1 MFQEKAD
8 ELVQLRAENADL
20 RAGNAVLRAEGSEL
34 REQISLLSA
43 ELAEYKKRCDEYAAA
58 YEQLKHQVRDLLRHR
73 FGKKAER
80 FVDDLPATDPDA
92 PESKADD
99 EEDEESPPKPP
110 KKPRKTLKPLATRT
124 VIIPVA
130 EADRVCACGCQ
141 KTVVS
146 YESKQIINYEP
157 AVFEIIEQKRE
168 VMACPEGCDGAMV
181 TAPAPLQVLPK
192 SKASESLLAFLVV
205 SKLED
210 RQPLYHLE
218 KQLQARY
225 DIDCSRQT
233 MARWVIELVE
243 PLRLFYNIMKDG
255 AIDYDISSCDATTL
269 QVLKEPGRKAETK
282 SYVYC
287 MLGGR
292 PGQEVILYDY
302 NDRLHKPF
310 VQGWYAG
317 YKGFLHCDG
326 DNFFELLGDSEDV
339 WLVNCNAHGRRKF
352 EPIAK
357 AAKGSGLAKEAL
369 RFYKALYKI
378 ERQAKEQGLNPEA
391 RYALRQK
398 ESIPILE
405 TFKQWLD
412 KHISLV
418 LPQSPLGKAIQY
430 CLNRWEGLTRYCD
443 DGRLEIDNNHNE
455 REIKPFVMARKNFLF
470 SSSVDGA
477 YALCLHLSLIRTA
490 KRHGLDPYHYYVKLL
505 KNIPYCQSVEDYGR
519 LLPWNL
525 QADDLKAP

>member
-8 ELVQLRAENADL
+8 ELVQLRAENAQ
-20 RAGNAVLRAEGSEL
+20 LRAENASLRSEQAEL
-34 REQISLLSA
+34 KAQVALLSA
-43 ELAEYKKRCDEYAAA
+43 RCDEYAAA

-73 FGKKAER
+73 FGTKAER
-80 FVDDLPATDPDA
+80 FVDDPPATE
-92 PESKADD
+92 PESKSD
-99 EEDEESPPKPP
+99 EGEDEESPPKSN
-110 KKPRKTLKPLATRT
+110 KKPHKPLKPLDTRI
-124 VIIPVA
+124 VIIPVPDA
-130 EADRVCACGCQ
+130 ERMCPCGCQ
-141 KTVVS
+141 KTVIS
-146 YESKQIINYEP
+146 YESKQIIHYEP
-157 AVFEIIEQKRE
+157 PVFEIIEQKRE
-168 VMACPEGCDGAMV
+168 IMACPEGCDGAMV

-218 KQLQARY
+218 KQLRARY

-233 MARWVIELVE
+233 MARWVIELVD
-243 PLRLFYNIMKDG
+243 PLRPFWNIMKDG

-287 MLGGR
+287 MMGGP
-292 PGQEVILYDY
+292 PGEEVILYDY
-302 NDRLHKPF
+302 NDRLHKSF
-310 VQGWYAG
+310 IHDWYRD

-326 DNFFELLGDSEDV
+326 DNFFDLIGDSNEV
-339 WLVNCNAHGRRKF
+339 QRVNCNAHARRKF
-352 EPIAK
+352 EPISK
-357 AAKGSGLAKEAL
+357 ATKGAGLAKEAL

-378 ERQAKEQGLNPEA
+378 EREAKEQGLNPEA

-398 ESIPILE
+398 ESVPILE

-477 YALCLHLSLIRTA
+477 YALCMHLSLIRTA
-490 KRHGLDPYHYYVKLL
+490 KRHGLDPYHYYVHLL
-505 KNIPYCQSVEDYGR
+505 KSAPHCQSLGDYEK

-525 QADDLKAP
+525 QADDLKAT

>member
-1 MFQEKAD
+1 MRPVKA
-8 ELVQLRAENADL
+8 EEMVCLRAENA
-20 RAGNAVLRAEGSEL
+20 EL
-34 REQISLLSA
+34 REQNSVLREEVALLRA
-43 ELAEYKKRCDEYAAA
+43 QVAEYKKRCDEYAVA

-73 FGKKAER
+73 FGKKGER
-80 FVDDLPATDPDA
+80 FVEEPNPTDPA
-92 PESKADD
+92 PPASNDD
-99 EEDEESPPKPP
+99 EGEDEASLPKSN
-110 KKPRKTLKPLATRT
+110 KKPRKPLKPLATRT
-124 VIIPVA
+124 VIIPVT
-130 EADRVCACGCQ
+130 EADRICACGCQ

-146 YESKQIINYEP
+146 YESKQIIHYEP

-168 VMACPEGCDGAMV
+168 VMACSACKEAVV

-218 KQLQARY
+218 KQLRARY

-243 PLRLFYNIMKDG
+243 PLRPFYNIMKNRL
-255 AIDYDISSCDATTL
+255 IEYDISSCDATTL
-269 QVLKEPGRKAETK
+269 QVLKEPDRKAETK

-310 VQGWYAG
+310 IEGWYAG

-378 ERQAKEQGLNPEA
+378 ERQAKEQALSPEA
-391 RYALRQK
+391 RYELRQK

-470 SSSVDGA
+470 SSSVNGA

-505 KNIPYCQSVEDYGR
+505 KSIPHCQSVDYEK

-525 QADDLKAP
+525 QPDDLKAP

>member
-1 MFQEKAD
+1 MLQEKAD
-8 ELVQLRAENADL
+8 EIVQLKAENAELRAENAS
-20 RAGNAVLRAEGSEL
+20 LRAEQAEL
-34 REQISLLSA
+34 KAQVALLSA
-43 ELAEYKKRCDEYAAA
+43 RCDEYAAA

-80 FVDDLPATDPDA
+80 FVEDPNPTA
-92 PESKADD
+92 PEVPESKAD
-99 EEDEESPPKPP
+99 EGEDEESPPKSN
-110 KKPRKTLKPLATRT
+110 KKPRKPLKPLDTRI
-124 VIIPVA
+124 VIIPVPDA
-130 EADRVCACGCQ
+130 ERMCPCGCQ
-141 KTVVS
+141 KTVIS
-146 YESKQIINYEP
+146 YESKQIIHYEP
-157 AVFEIIEQKRE
+157 PVFEIIEQKRE
-168 VMACPEGCDGAMV
+168 IMACPQGCDGTMV

-218 KQLQARY
+218 KQLRARY

-233 MARWVIELVE
+233 MARWVIELVD
-243 PLRLFYNIMKDG
+243 PLRPFWNIMKDG

-287 MLGGR
+287 MMGGP

-310 VQGWYAG
+310 IHDWYRD

-326 DNFFELLGDSEDV
+326 DNFFDLIGDSDDV
-339 WLVNCNAHGRRKF
+339 QRVNCNAHARRKF
-352 EPIAK
+352 EPISK
-357 AAKGSGLAKEAL
+357 ATKGAGLAKEAL

-391 RYALRQK
+391 RYALRQR
-398 ESIPILE
+398 ESVPILE

-430 CLNRWEGLTRYCD
+430 CLNRWEGLTRYCK

-490 KRHGLDPYHYYVKLL
+490 KRHGLDPYHYYVHLL
-505 KNIPYCQSVEDYGR
+505 KSVPHCQSVGDYEK

>member
-20 RAGNAVLRAEGSEL
+20 RADNAVLRAEGSEL

-92 PESKADD
+92 PESKADE
-99 EEDEESPPKPP
+99 EEDEESPQKPP
-110 KKPRKTLKPLATRT
+110 KKPRKPLKPLATRT

-243 PLRLFYNIMKDG
+243 PLRSFYNLMKNRL
-255 AIDYDISSCDATTL
+255 IEYDISSCDATTL
-269 QVLKEPGRKAETK
+269 QVLKEPGRKAET
-282 SYVYC
+282 
-287 MLGGR
+287 
-292 PGQEVILYDY
+292 
-302 NDRLHKPF
+302 
-310 VQGWYAG
+310 YAT
-317 YKGFLHCDG
+317 
-326 DNFFELLGDSEDV
+326 LLFS
-339 WLVNCNAHGRRKF
+339 L
-352 EPIAK
+352 
-357 AAKGSGLAKEAL
+357 KE
-369 RFYKALYKI
+369 I
-378 ERQAKEQGLNPEA
+378 ER
-391 RYALRQK
+391 
-398 ESIPILE
+398 
-405 TFKQWLD
+405 
-412 KHISLV
+412 
-418 LPQSPLGKAIQY
+418 
-430 CLNRWEGLTRYCD
+430 
-443 DGRLEIDNNHNE
+443 
-455 REIKPFVMARKNFLF
+455 
-470 SSSVDGA
+470 SSSGVFNG
-477 YALCLHLSLIRTA
+477 
-490 KRHGLDPYHYYVKLL
+490 
-505 KNIPYCQSVEDYGR
+505 
-519 LLPWNL
+519 
-525 QADDLKAP
+525 

>member
-1 MFQEKAD
+1 MLQEKPD
-8 ELVQLRAENADL
+8 EVVQLRAENA
-20 RAGNAVLRAEGSEL
+20 EL
-34 REQISLLSA
+34 CKQVALLSA

-58 YEQLKHQVRDLLRHR
+58 YEQLKDQVRDLLRHR

-80 FVDDLPATDPDA
+80 FVEDPNPPE
-92 PESKADD
+92 PESKAD
-99 EEDEESPPKPP
+99 EGEDEESPPKSN
-110 KKPRKTLKPLATRT
+110 KKPRKPLETRT
-124 VIIPVA
+124 VIIPVPDA
-130 EADRVCACGCQ
+130 ERVCVCGCQ

-146 YESKQIINYEP
+146 YESKQIIHYEP
-157 AVFEIIEQKRE
+157 PVFEIIEQKRE
-168 VMACPEGCDGAMV
+168 IMACPKGCDGAMV

-218 KQLQARY
+218 KQLRARY

-243 PLRLFYNIMKDG
+243 PLRPFWNIMKDG

-287 MLGGR
+287 MMGGP
-292 PGQEVILYDY
+292 PGQTVILYDY

-310 VQGWYAG
+310 IHDWYRD

-326 DNFFELLGDSEDV
+326 DNFFDLIGDSDDV
-339 WLVNCNAHGRRKF
+339 QRVNCNAHARRKF
-352 EPIAK
+352 EPISQAT
-357 AAKGSGLAKEAL
+357 KGAGLAKEAL

-391 RYALRQK
+391 RYALRQR

-455 REIKPFVMARKNFLF
+455 REMKPFVMARKNFLF

-490 KRHGLDPYHYYVKLL
+490 KHHGLDPYHYYVHLL
-505 KNIPYCQSVEDYGR
+505 KSVPHCQSVGDYER

-525 QADDLKAP
+525 KADDLKAP